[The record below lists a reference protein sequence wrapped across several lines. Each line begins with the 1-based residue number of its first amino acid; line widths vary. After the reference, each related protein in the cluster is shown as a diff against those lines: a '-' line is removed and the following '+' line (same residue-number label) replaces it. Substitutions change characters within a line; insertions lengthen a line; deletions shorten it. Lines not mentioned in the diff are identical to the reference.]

1 MAFRLA
7 AFARAARLRAQ
18 RLFLLFAAIGMAVGC
33 VLAICLST
41 DSAAADP
48 DDANAP
54 EARAADITDK
64 VVVDGIKLQKK
75 SGDTWVDVAD
85 GATLTNGSYV
95 RIYIDWSIPDMD
107 GVQAGDT
114 FTFTIDGKD
123 HLLASDFGPVDLV
136 APGTSTVIGSYVV
149 NGNRNASGGMV
160 PGQDITIVTT
170 LSAEGAG
177 FPSLHNGFF
186 SLEGYVSG
194 VGDDIVFTVN
204 GSSLPSIGIDPPST
218 GPLPDTPL
226 LKYGS
231 QVAGQNQIVWNM
243 GVNLDNIVGAYAD
256 YAAGGSA
263 SSPQQRN
270 LLLTDELQGGQA
282 ISSSNV
288 EVYLPIVATT
298 DAGEAQTEQYAVYS
312 LNDLFAF
319 VDASE
324 ADGTT
329 QSEFAD
335 SVRFAAQPTVGVWE
349 GQVVYIGFGSVP
361 TGDGSSALNIGNIL
375 NGQGEAGLSQL
386 LDNKGATPTQK
397 DIIMKYFSASGPNK
411 GDFTSFVVELRADAS
426 ATGQYENTATL
437 TYGDNSGESSTGTA
451 HFTQISGGVEVKDG
465 KAVLTKVDAAEPTSA
480 LSGAVFRLEKMQ
492 PDNSWQ
498 TVAGSESLVTNDEG
512 QIVVTGLLLGQYRF
526 VEVEPPA
533 GYVLRTEP
541 VEFALSSST
550 PNHTVEVTATNEKS
564 PVLGSAVLTKVDA
577 ENADVVLEN
586 AVFKLERQRDDGAW
600 EVVPGSE
607 SLTTGENGRIVVSDL
622 AFGSYRFVELAAPEG
637 YQLQTTPIPFT
648 LAADTPDLTAT
659 VTATNEKIPVLGSA
673 VLTKVDGNDH
683 ATVLEG
689 ALFRLE
695 RLAPD
700 GGWEVVSGF
709 EELVTDAN
717 GVVVADGL
725 AAGSYRFVETAAPD
739 GYALDETP
747 MPFEVGGG
755 DQPTQVELTM
765 ENTPLPTDPTD
776 PVDPADPTDP
786 AAPADPTAS
795 GGSSVSITAERP
807 SSSGVRLA
815 RAGDVLPV
823 AALGALG
830 VAASVSF
837 GVALWASR
845 RHERRS

>member
-1 MAFRLA
+1 MRAGDMSVDRFRCGRPRRCE
-7 AFARAARLRAQ
+7 RA
-18 RLFLLFAAIGMAVGC
+18 
-33 VLAICLST
+33 
-41 DSAAADP
+41 
-48 DDANAP
+48 

-512 QIVVTGLLLGQYRF
+512 R
-526 VEVEPPA
+526 
-533 GYVLRTEP
+533 
-541 VEFALSSST
+541 SSSRGFCWV
-550 PNHTVEVTATNEKS
+550 NTAS
-564 PVLGSAVLTKVDA
+564 W
-577 ENADVVLEN
+577 
-586 AVFKLERQRDDGAW
+586 RW
-600 EVVPGSE
+600 
-607 SLTTGENGRIVVSDL
+607 SL
-622 AFGSYRFVELAAPEG
+622 
-637 YQLQTTPIPFT
+637 
-648 LAADTPDLTAT
+648 
-659 VTATNEKIPVLGSA
+659 
-673 VLTKVDGNDH
+673 
-683 ATVLEG
+683 
-689 ALFRLE
+689 
-695 RLAPD
+695 RLATCCEPSR
-700 GGWEVVSGF
+700 W
-709 EELVTDAN
+709 
-717 GVVVADGL
+717 
-725 AAGSYRFVETAAPD
+725 
-739 GYALDETP
+739 
-747 MPFEVGGG
+747 
-755 DQPTQVELTM
+755 
-765 ENTPLPTDPTD
+765 
-776 PVDPADPTDP
+776 
-786 AAPADPTAS
+786 
-795 GGSSVSITAERP
+795 SSP
-807 SSSGVRLA
+807 C
-815 RAGDVLPV
+815 
-823 AALGALG
+823 
-830 VAASVSF
+830 
-837 GVALWASR
+837 R
-845 RHERRS
+845 RRRRTTRWR